1 MRRRGRVTR
10 APARDTLTRVSADP
24 PDGDDPVEL
33 PIDGVL
39 DLHTFAPREIKDLI
53 PEWIAACRARGIY
66 ELRIVHGKGTG
77 TLRRTVHALLT
88 RHPDVL
94 EFRLAPTERGGWG
107 ATLVRVRG

>member
-1 MRRRGRVTR
+1 MH
-10 APARDTLTRVSADP
+10 ARHTQCVSQDP
-24 PDGDDPVEL
+24 PDPDEPIEL

-39 DLHTFAPREIKDLI
+39 DLHSFAPCEIKDLV

-77 TLRRTVHALLT
+77 TLRRTVHALLE

-94 EFRLAPTERGGWG
+94 SFRLAPAERGGWG
-107 ATLVRVRG
+107 ATLVSVRV